1 LLKPKQPALAPRRA
15 NTSLQRT
22 RRQSLRSFLLA
33 AELDIV
39 RPPNVKHVFLP
50 AAALLVAAI
59 CALGAPAL
67 TPFAHGKAEV
77 HIPAGYAVSS
87 RPDGTLVATFGPRRD
102 HKLEL
107 TLHDHSAEP
116 GPPDLAERFVREQ
129 AKKKNR
135 NVNAGAGKVVLM
147 EQGPDTRVGSLVFR
161 TVHWQVA
168 FGKSLVVMTLTAP
181 IGEPMSPA
189 LQEFL
194 DKHLNALVVSMQR
207 KAV

>member
-1 LLKPKQPALAPRRA
+1 MKRAL
-15 NTSLQRT
+15 
-22 RRQSLRSFLLA
+22 LLA
-33 AELDIV
+33 AVLSI
-39 RPPNVKHVFLP
+39 
-50 AAALLVAAI
+50 AAQ
-59 CALGAPAL
+59 CAPGEPAL

-77 HIPAGYAVSS
+77 LIPTGYAVSVQ
-87 RPDGTLVATFGPRRD
+87 PDGTLVATFGPRKD

-107 TLHDHSAEP
+107 TLHDHTAVAGPADRAEP
-116 GPPDLAERFVREQ
+116 FVRDQ

-135 NVNAGAGKVVLM
+135 NVNTGAGKTVLM

-181 IGEPMSPA
+181 IEQPMSPA

-194 DKHLNALVVSMQR
+194 DKHLNPLVASLR
-207 KAV
+207 RTNDRAHR